1 MSRSRSRIAWFAA
14 ITSVFLV
21 LPAAS
26 HALSI
31 LTFTAAPGWGSSS
44 SLEYPVAGGALSGND
59 IQVDSL
65 TSISSPSH
73 DGDTLACSGC
83 SLSFTSGNLVSYTSG
98 AAFESWIF
106 AGGVGSSVEIVGSLP
121 DAGITSSTTLLDAIF
136 SEDLTVTRHT
146 PTGYSVEIGIQQGT
160 VAPAIASYF
169 GEGSEIS
176 ETGGMTLSFLLPSV
190 ANDGTF
196 TSATGLSGSLTAQIP
211 EPNTSALLTLGL
223 VGLAWAGRSSRYEH
237 YPR

>member
-1 MSRSRSRIAWFAA
+1 MSRVPSGILEFAA
-14 ITSVFLV
+14 IATL
-21 LPAAS
+21 LLLAPAGS
-26 HALSI
+26 QALSI
-31 LTFTAAPGWGSSS
+31 LTFNAAPGWGSSS
-44 SLEYPVAGGALSGND
+44 NLAYPVAGGALSGGG
-59 IQVDSL
+59 IQIDSL
-65 TSISSPSH
+65 TSITSPSH
-73 DGDTLACSGC
+73 DGDTIACSGC
-83 SLSFTSGNLVSYTSG
+83 TLSFTSGNLVSYTSG
-98 AAFESWIF
+98 TPFESWVF

-160 VAPAIASYF
+160 VAPTIASYF
-169 GEGSEIS
+169 GEGSEVS

-190 ANDGTF
+190 GNGGTF

-223 VGLAWAGRSSRYEH
+223 VGLAWVGRSSQRERSYS
-237 YPR
+237 

>member
-1 MSRSRSRIAWFAA
+1 MSRVQCWIVRFATVA
-14 ITSVFLV
+14 TL
-21 LPAAS
+21 LLLAPAGS
-26 HALSI
+26 QALSI
-31 LTFTAAPGWGSSS
+31 LTFSAAPGWGNSSN
-44 SLEYPVAGGALSGND
+44 LAYPVAGGTLSGND
-59 IQVDSL
+59 IQIDSL

-73 DGDTLACSGC
+73 DGDTVACSGC
-83 SLSFTSGNLVSYTSG
+83 TLSFTSGNLVSYTSG
-98 AAFESWIF
+98 TPFESWVF

-121 DAGITSSTTLLDAIF
+121 DAGITSPTTLLDAIF

-190 ANDGTF
+190 GTNGTF
-196 TSATGLSGSLTAQIP
+196 TSATGVSGSLTAQIP

-223 VGLAWAGRSSRYEH
+223 VGLAWAGRSSQRERSYS
-237 YPR
+237 